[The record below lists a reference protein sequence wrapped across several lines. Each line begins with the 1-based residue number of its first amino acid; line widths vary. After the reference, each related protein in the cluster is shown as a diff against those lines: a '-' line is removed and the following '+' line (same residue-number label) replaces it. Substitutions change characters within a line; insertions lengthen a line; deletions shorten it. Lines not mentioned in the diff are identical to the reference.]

1 MIVVDEKKNI
11 NLWKFSAKVGAA
23 AIVSAGNAGND
34 TVEEVCTLLNALG
47 PRILLVYHAT
57 VVNRQRMSHH

>member
-23 AIVSAGNAGND
+23 AIVSAGND
-34 TVEEVCTLLNALG
+34 TVEEVCTLLNAL
-47 PRILLVYHAT
+47 
-57 VVNRQRMSHH
+57 